1 MAFAKGID
9 VIISKM
15 KQLNTPYYGVY
26 EMDGKTLLSEN
37 DGDDINST
45 EAAEELETF
54 LNSIEGSVK
63 VILRINSKKSKSQG
77 GATNGSHIFSIRLG
91 DEKQKG
97 VNGMD
102 QTIMGLLQSNFD
114 AKIAAMKSEYE
125 HQEQLRKIKESNDDS
140 QSTISEI
147 LEHLKPFI
155 PHIMQKL
162 GMMPTLSVSGATDDV
177 IEQKIDQNTIS
188 RLNIAIADLIKIDP
202 SFVDTLETLAKFA
215 KQSPDQY
222 KSFIPILMSQVK

>member
-15 KQLNTPYYGVY
+15 KQLDTPYYGVY
-26 EMDGKTLLSEN
+26 NMDGKTMLSEN
-37 DGDDINST
+37 DDDIDSAK
-45 EAAEELETF
+45 AAEDLEMF

-77 GATNGSHIFSIRLG
+77 GATNGSCTFDIRLG
-91 DEKQKG
+91 DEKHKG

-102 QTIMGLLQSNFD
+102 NTIMGLLQSNFD
-114 AKIAAMKSEYE
+114 AKLEALKNEYA
-125 HQEQLRKIKESNDDS
+125 HQDELRKLKESQEDS

-162 GMMPTLSVSGATDDV
+162 GMMPTLSVAGATDDV